1 MGDRFIGDSEK
12 NPLYPKDLDKFL
24 QCFAYGKYV
33 NSLIYLSDKFFL
45 YSLNEKHQ
53 RYILTKKF
61 SNCFYKKM

>member
-12 NPLYPKDLDKFL
+12 NPLYPKNLDKFL

-53 RYILTKKF
+53 R
-61 SNCFYKKM
+61 